1 MNKWPNS
8 HLFALP
14 REFFDHCPLILIS
27 STLDFG
33 PTPFKFFNSWLLN
46 EDLKSIV
53 LSAWSFIGISVSTH
67 PATIFKNK
75 LKYLKGEIKNWR
87 AVVDSCNDSGLKSL
101 KHKVDILDNKAVMSG
116 LNSQEKED
124 RLNLMKNIMEM
135 EALKIKDIKQKA
147 KVKWVTHKETKIL
160 DFPWYAF

>member
-1 MNKWPNS
+1 M
-8 HLFALP
+8 
-14 REFFDHCPLILIS
+14 
-27 STLDFG
+27 
-33 PTPFKFFNSWLLN
+33 
-46 EDLKSIV
+46 
-53 LSAWSFIGISVSTH
+53 
-67 PATIFKNK
+67 
-75 LKYLKGEIKNWR
+75 
-87 AVVDSCNDSGLKSL
+87 DSCNDSGLKSL